1 MKKRIFKAMWLSVM
15 AVAVVTVSSC
25 SSDSDFFGLD
35 GLEDMDYLNAVNSY
49 NNSTFLDLDIDT
61 IKEWST
67 VSLSI
72 LDEAEVRMG
81 ISYDK
86 DLRLFAKNQLSASD
100 LNISKKLYDA
110 IWTNYKSLNVKF
122 HENKNNLLRSK
133 SRSVEGGGENNCF
146 VLSANACS
154 GVPIGR
160 IIAQCNY
167 EDPGWQSRGGI
178 DLGHAS
184 SILYN
189 IGFPVTTLY
198 DSQDIRDYY
207 GSTTTFINGIMVY
220 PTSIFPYYHAVHAT
234 QYDGSGVIN
243 KVIYNDPQNG
253 TSYNWMAVYAVN
265 CMFVQ

>member
-1 MKKRIFKAMWLSVM
+1 M
-15 AVAVVTVSSC
+15 
-25 SSDSDFFGLD
+25 
-35 GLEDMDYLNAVNSY
+35 
-49 NNSTFLDLDIDT
+49 
-61 IKEWST
+61 
-67 VSLSI
+67 
-72 LDEAEVRMG
+72 
-81 ISYDK
+81 
-86 DLRLFAKNQLSASD
+86 
-100 LNISKKLYDA
+100 
-110 IWTNYKSLNVKF
+110 
-122 HENKNNLLRSK
+122 
-133 SRSVEGGGENNCF
+133 
-146 VLSANACS
+146 
-154 GVPIGR
+154 PIGR

-220 PTSIFPYYHAVHAT
+220 PTSISPYYHAVHAT

-253 TSYNWMAVYAVN
+253 TSYNWMAVYAVD
-265 CMFVQ
+265 CMFVK